1 MRKMITMNRKQE
13 FLKKLKDLKFEMVN
27 KQCEL
32 DDLMHKAVYRNQ
44 DELWC
49 KLDLLIEEYSDI

>member
-1 MRKMITMNRKQE
+1 MAMNRKQE
-13 FLKKLKDLKFEMVN
+13 FLSKLEDLKYKMVN

-32 DDLMHKAVYRNQ
+32 DDLIHKAVRRNE

-49 KLDLLIEEYSDI
+49 KLDLLIEEYKDI